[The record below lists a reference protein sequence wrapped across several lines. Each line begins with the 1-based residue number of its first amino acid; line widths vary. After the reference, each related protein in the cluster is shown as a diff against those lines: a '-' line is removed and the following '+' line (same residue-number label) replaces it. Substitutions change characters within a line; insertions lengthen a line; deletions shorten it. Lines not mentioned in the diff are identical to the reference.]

1 MRCYLR
7 AYILWHQTNSYL
19 KLIAIYAK
27 EMKHYRVP
35 SYSPIKSKFGCVIF
49 DARELQGWQTTGS
62 TASVSLTRSEMN
74 IYEQFYETFTLIY
87 THNVNCSQNCLRK
100 FIYLFIRMFMCEL
113 RFYPHALV
121 IYAYI
126 FVGSH
131 IYLANQIKA
140 IGISRLRLSVHSTL
154 LVLLTNK
161 LQTG

>member
-1 MRCYLR
+1 
-7 AYILWHQTNSYL
+7 
-19 KLIAIYAK
+19 
-27 EMKHYRVP
+27 
-35 SYSPIKSKFGCVIF
+35 
-49 DARELQGWQTTGS
+49 
-62 TASVSLTRSEMN
+62 
-74 IYEQFYETFTLIY
+74 
-87 THNVNCSQNCLRK
+87 
-100 FIYLFIRMFMCEL
+100 MFMCEL